1 MAFYKIDFKPSA
13 EKDLR
18 SLPRPIISRITEKI
32 EKLAGDP
39 FPLQAV
45 KLSLSEHLYRWRVG
59 DYRIIYEVD
68 EGKKKVIIHYIRHRR
83 QVYRDL

>member
-1 MAFYKIDFKPSA
+1 MALYKIDFKPSA

-18 SLPRPIISRITEKI
+18 NLPRPTIARIKEKI
-32 EKLAGDP
+32 EKLGAE
-39 FPLQAV
+39 PLPIQAI
-45 KLSLSEHLYRWRVG
+45 KLSTAEHLYRIRVG

-68 EGKKKVIIHYIRHRR
+68 ERKMQVIIHYIRHRR

>member
-1 MAFYKIDFKPSA
+1 MALYKIDLKPSA

-18 SLPRPIISRITEKI
+18 NLPKPFIVRIKEKI
-32 EKLAGDP
+32 EKLGAE
-39 FPLQAV
+39 PLPIQAI
-45 KLSLSEHLYRWRVG
+45 KLSTAEHLYRIRVG

-68 EGKKKVIIHYIRHRR
+68 EREMQVTIHYIRHRR

>member
-1 MAFYKIDFKPSA
+1 MALYKIDFKPSA

-18 SLPRPIISRITEKI
+18 HLPRPTIARLKEKI
-32 EKLAGDP
+32 EKLRAE
-39 FPLQAV
+39 PLPIQAI
-45 KLSLSEHLYRWRVG
+45 KLSTAEHLYRIRVG

-68 EGKKKVIIHYIRHRR
+68 EKEMQVTIHYIRHRR